1 MSARVLFVGNRR
13 FVLEEILALGMPLAG
28 IGVIAG
34 THLEHDIQKGA
45 LASAQLGGLCHRIED
60 KRQLLSF
67 IRQTPF
73 DILVSNGCPYI
84 LPVDELPEA
93 RYVNIHPSFLPD
105 LRGYDPVIGAILY
118 GRDAGATC
126 HVMDRAVDAGE
137 IIAQVRI
144 PATSDLDVTTLY
156 QLSFWAEKDVFRQAA
171 ALDFVPQYPQADMP
185 DALTYRRSQEDM
197 TIFFTESNDVIL
209 RKVKAY
215 NNRSI
220 GCRFRV
226 GDSFYKVFRAEI
238 LHNSYARSVVMRS
251 AEGKVALSYEN
262 SIVFHKDG
270 QVLRFMDIV
279 SPDGQCLNV
288 GDVLFTRAF

>member
-13 FVLEEILALGMPLAG
+13 FVLEEILAQGMHLAG

-34 THLEHDIQKGA
+34 THLDRDIQKGS
-45 LASAQLGGLCHRIED
+45 LASAHLEGLCHRIED
-60 KRQLLSF
+60 KHQLLNF
-67 IRQTPF
+67 IRKTPF

-84 LPVDELPEA
+84 LPLDELPEA

-126 HVMDRAVDAGE
+126 HVMDCAVDAGA

-156 QLSFWAEKDVFRQAA
+156 QLSFCAEKDVFRQAA
-171 ALDFVPQYPQADMP
+171 ALDFVPQYLQPNKP
-185 DALTYRRSQEDM
+185 DVLTYKRSQEDM

-220 GCRFRV
+220 GCRFKV
-226 GDSFYKVFRAEI
+226 GDKLYKVFRAEI
-238 LHNSYARSVVMRS
+238 LHNSYACSVVMRS
-251 AEGKVALSYEN
+251 VEGKVALSYEN

-279 SPDGQCLNV
+279 SSEGQCLNV
-288 GDVLFTRAF
+288 GDVLFSKY